1 MQFFIFLD
9 DVGAEVAWA
18 RINRREM
25 IYPDG
30 KQFARA
36 RPTGIRP
43 LEVIQASSGV
53 RGAAGGYLLL
63 GPVGAALGALMS
75 KGPTVRFE
83 IYMLDGSTRQGV
95 IEQTRFGA
103 FRRKIGNMQNYQSG
117 DVAKSVGYWSLV
129 VIAASIFG
137 AAMGPLGLFVGPG
150 IIWGMKTLRD
160 RRRKHGEA
168 QNEIVSTTS

>member
-30 KQFARA
+30 KRFARVK
-36 RPTGIRP
+36 PTSVSP

-83 IYMLDGSTRQGV
+83 IYMPDGSTRQGV
-95 IEQTRFGA
+95 IEQARFGA
-103 FRRKIGNMQNYQSG
+103 FRRKIENMQAYQSG
-117 DVAKSVGYWSLV
+117 DLAKSVGYWTLI
-129 VIAASIFG
+129 VITALTFG
-137 AAMGPLGLFVGPG
+137 GAMGPLGLFVGPG
-150 IIWGMKTLRD
+150 IIWGVRTLRR
-160 RRRKHGEA
+160 RRRKHGEG
-168 QNEIVSTTS
+168 QNEIISTTS